1 MAVES
6 TQQVA
11 REPFERWR
19 FTVDDFM
26 LMGEVGI
33 FKEGDRVELIDG
45 EVIRMNPI
53 GFGHSGHVMR
63 LIQLFTGLLGT
74 RIILNAQNPVQFRPR
89 GQPQPDIMLL
99 RPREDFY
106 TTSHPTAADTLLLIE
121 VSDSSLEY
129 DRTTKA
135 SVYAQAG
142 IEDYW
147 IVNLVDSQV
156 IVHRQPVDGAYR
168 SIRTLDPSD
177 VVQPLAFPDLTVQ
190 ISEILM

>member
-6 TQQVA
+6 AQQIA

-19 FTVDDFM
+19 FTVDEFM

-53 GFGHSGHVMR
+53 GFGHSGRVTKLNWMFGR
-63 LIQLFTGLLGT
+63 ILRDRALLH
-74 RIILNAQNPVQFRPR
+74 IQNPLQFRPR

-106 TTSHPTAADTLLLIE
+106 TTSHPMAADTLLLVE

-129 DRTTKA
+129 DRDTKA
-135 SVYAQAG
+135 AIYAQAG
-142 IEDYW
+142 IADYW
-147 IVNLVDSQV
+147 IVNLMDSQLLV
-156 IVHRQPVDGAYR
+156 YRQPVDGAYR
-168 SIRTLDPSD
+168 SMQTLGKEDS
-177 VVQPLAFPDLTVQ
+177 VQPLAFPDVTIAV
-190 ISEILM
+190 SEILA

>member
-6 TQQVA
+6 TQQIP

-33 FKEGDRVELIDG
+33 FNEGDRVELIDG
-45 EVIRMNPI
+45 EFIRMNPI
-53 GFGHSGHVMR
+53 GFGHSGRVMR

-129 DRTTKA
+129 DRRTKA
-135 SVYAQAG
+135 PIYAQAG

-147 IVNLVDSQV
+147 IVDLVNMQLLV
-156 IVHRQPVDGAYR
+156 FRQPVDGVYR
-168 SIRTLDPSD
+168 S
-177 VVQPLAFPDLTVQ
+177 VQALARGDTIGPLALPDVTIAV
-190 ISEILM
+190 SEILA